1 MLVKFTLLENRVIH
15 GTEFWT
21 PTNIADGLD
30 ALSICIE
37 AWVLSFFDWAS
48 WLIVCR

>member
-1 MLVKFTLLENRVIH
+1 MENRVIH

-30 ALSICIE
+30 SLAVCIE
-37 AWVLSFFDWAS
+37 AWDPVIFSTQAS
-48 WLIVCR
+48 WLIICR